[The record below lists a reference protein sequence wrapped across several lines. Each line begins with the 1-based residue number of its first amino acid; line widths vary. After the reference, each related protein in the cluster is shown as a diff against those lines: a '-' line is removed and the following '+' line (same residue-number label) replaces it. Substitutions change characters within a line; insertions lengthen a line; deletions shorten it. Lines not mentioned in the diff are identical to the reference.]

1 MTTRYVQVG
10 QCTTD
15 TDTVHTVS
23 HQRYIHDSTG
33 GEAPSL
39 LHWWDP
45 FTTPLAVTTPLA
57 GPHSLLHW
65 RDPLHDSTGRTPLG
79 NRQQNARP
87 PPLSKISAN
96 PFSSFRGD
104 TYQTD
109 RQQTHTHTLTHPPHT
124 PLYALLKVTS

>member
-57 GPHSLLHW
+57 GPPS
-65 RDPLHDSTGRTPLG
+65 DSTGGTPFTTPLAG
-79 NRQQNARP
+79 P
-87 PPLSKISAN
+87 PWAIDNKMP
-96 PFSSFRGD
+96 D
-104 TYQTD
+104 
-109 RQQTHTHTLTHPPHT
+109 
-124 PLYALLKVTS
+124 LLP